1 MVRLQKFLA
10 ESGVASRRASEQ
22 YILDGRVSVNGHIVR
37 ELGTK
42 VDPDADRV
50 QVDGK
55 PIRPQKKLYIA
66 FNKPR
71 GCLCTRSDETGD
83 RPLLSNFLPPHYKHL
98 QTVGRLDYDS
108 EGLILLTNDGEFS
121 VRVSHPR
128 YGIRKIYNVLIAG
141 TLDEAAQRQILK
153 GVFSEGEVLKATRI
167 KLLGARS
174 GQSLIEMEL
183 AEGKNREIRRIFG
196 ALGIS
201 IKRLQ
206 RVRIGK
212 IRLGDLAIGKWRTL
226 TSAEIK
232 SLLGPL

>member
-22 YILDGRVSVNGHIVR
+22 FILDGRVSVNGQAVR

-55 PIRPQKKLYIA
+55 PVRPQKKLYIA

-83 RPLLSNFLPPHYKHL
+83 RPLLSHFLPPHYKHL

-141 TLDEAAQRQILK
+141 SLDETAQRQILK
-153 GVFSEGEVLKATRI
+153 GVFSEGEVLRATRI
-167 KLLGARS
+167 KVLGSRS

-232 SLLGPL
+232 SLLG

>member
-10 ESGVASRRASEQ
+10 ESGVASRRVSEQ
-22 YILDGRVSVNGHIVR
+22 FILDGRVSVNGTVVR

-42 VDPDADRV
+42 VEPERDQV

-55 PIRPQKKLYIA
+55 TVRQQKKLYIA

-71 GCLCTRSDETGD
+71 GCLCTKSDESGD

-128 YGIRKIYNVLIAG
+128 YGIRKLYHVLIAG
-141 TLDEAAQRQILK
+141 TLDEASQRQILK
-153 GVFSEGEVLKATRI
+153 GIFSEGEVLRATRI
-167 KLLGARS
+167 KVLGSKS

-183 AEGKNREIRRIFG
+183 AEGKNREIRRIFS
-196 ALGIS
+196 ALSLS
-201 IKRLQ
+201 IKKLQ

-212 IRLGDLAIGKWRTL
+212 IRLGDLAVGKWRTL

-232 SLLGPL
+232 SLLGEL